1 LVPARRSA
9 PAGWSY
15 CRRAV
20 SRKIRLAPKGAD
32 APDEDSSEEIDMCD
46 ERTDAD
52 NTKYLRAREM
62 TRRQFGAV
70 SAGAGLAM
78 LLPRA
83 ANAQAVTESE
93 VDVTTPDGVADSYF
107 VHPATG
113 AHPGVLIWPDA
124 FGLRPAKRQMAKRLA
139 ESGYSVLVVNQYY
152 RSQRAPITDSTDFG
166 ALRDVLMPLM
176 GTLNAETH
184 MSDARAF
191 VSFLDSQPSVDSN
204 RKMGTMGYCMG
215 GPITMRTAAAV
226 PDRIGA
232 AASFHGGG
240 LVTDQPDSPH
250 LLVPQMQAHYLFAIA
265 ANDDENQP
273 EAKDVLREAFDE
285 AGLPAEIEVYEG
297 ALHGWCPPD
306 SQVYFEAQAERAWSR
321 LLALFETALA

>member
-1 LVPARRSA
+1 
-9 PAGWSY
+9 
-15 CRRAV
+15 
-20 SRKIRLAPKGAD
+20 
-32 APDEDSSEEIDMCD
+32 MCD
-46 ERTDAD
+46 ERTDAE
-52 NTKYLRAREM
+52 NTEYLREKGL

-83 ANAQAVTESE
+83 ANAQDVTESE
-93 VDVTTPDGVADSYF
+93 IDVTTPDGVADCYF
-107 VHPATG
+107 VHPASG

-124 FGLRPAKRQMAKRLA
+124 FGLRDAKRQMARRLA
-139 ESGYSVLVVNQYY
+139 ESGYSVLVVNPYY
-152 RSQRAPITDSTDFG
+152 RSQRAPVVSSTNF
-166 ALRDVLMPLM
+166 AEVSTTVRPLM
-176 GTLNAETH
+176 ATLNAETH
-184 MSDARAF
+184 ARDAQAF
-191 VSFLDSQPSVDSN
+191 VSFLDSQSSVDSN

-273 EAKDVLREAFDE
+273 EAKDVLRDAFAQ
-285 AGLPAEIEVYEG
+285 AGLPAEIEVYDG

-306 SQVYFEAQAERAWSR
+306 SQVYDEAQAERAWSR
-321 LLALFETALA
+321 LLVLFEGALA

>member
-1 LVPARRSA
+1 
-9 PAGWSY
+9 
-15 CRRAV
+15 
-20 SRKIRLAPKGAD
+20 
-32 APDEDSSEEIDMCD
+32 MCD
-46 ERTDAD
+46 ERTSADDAR
-52 NTKYLRAREM
+52 YLRAKRL
-62 TRRQFGAV
+62 TRREFGAV
-70 SAGAGLAM
+70 SAGAGLAA

-83 ANAQAVTESE
+83 ANAQAVTEAE
-93 VDVTTPDGVADSYF
+93 IDVTTPDGVADSFF
-107 VHPATG
+107 VHPASG

-124 FGLRPAKRQMAKRLA
+124 FGLRPAKRQMARRLA

-152 RSQRAPITDSTDFG
+152 RTQRAPIVESRDFG
-166 ALRDVLMPLM
+166 AVRETLMPLM
-176 GTLNAETH
+176 ASLNAETH
-184 MSDARAF
+184 VRDARAF
-191 VSFLDSQPSVDSN
+191 VSFLDSQSAVDGN

-232 AASFHGGG
+232 GASFHGGG

-265 ANDDENQP
+265 ENDDENEP
-273 EAKDVLREAFDE
+273 EAKNVLREAFDQ

-306 SQVYFEAQAERAWSR
+306 TLVYNEAQAERAWSR
-321 LLALFETALA
+321 LLALFERALA